1 MLVTCFHPLFQLET
15 EWVTIETHGE
25 GPLNQQD
32 HSEIKWLCYVSVFVS
47 VVICAYLGSALATR
61 AKQGP
66 YIATVAHYVST

>member
-1 MLVTCFHPLFQLET
+1 MMCYHPSFQMKT

-32 HSEIKWLCYVSVFVS
+32 NSEIEWLCSVSVFVS
-47 VVICAYLGSALATR
+47 VVICAYLRLDTSCTLAMK

-66 YIATVAHYVST
+66 CIATMAH